1 MAEQVAEVMW
11 LLEAMG
17 ASTDAMVDELI
28 EQAIRLAPLAYEE
41 EQLIAREIR
50 AEDEADCEEAKT
62 A

>member
-1 MAEQVAEVMW
+1 
-11 LLEAMG
+11 MG